1 MKLCKRQPRVI
12 RRHQPCF
19 DFVREIRGEVERGGN
34 TKEDMREG
42 NLLSNL
48 TVENEDRAE
57 KENTKNMRKY
67 LSVPSL
73 KKITKFSNRM
83 RRSTSHMIHN
93 SRPTSLFDKSTIAEK
108 YSSHTTSPPDLLLKM
123 PLIPFWRTSL
133 DLLEENT
140 TEDTTMRDGTVCCA
154 RKAEKKIH
162 LKCED
167 NYMTMRNRDYDQAFG
182 IYVSQ

>member
-1 MKLCKRQPRVI
+1 MI

-48 TVENEDRAE
+48 TVENEDSDE
-57 KENTKNMRKY
+57 KEKSKSMRKY

-73 KKITKFSNRM
+73 KKIAKFSKRM
-83 RRSTSHMIHN
+83 RRSASNMTHN
-93 SRPTSLFDKSTIAEK
+93 SRLTSRFDKSKISEE
-108 YSSHTTSPPDLLLKM
+108 YSSHPTSPPDLLLKM

-133 DLLEENT
+133 DLL
-140 TEDTTMRDGTVCCA
+140 G
-154 RKAEKKIH
+154 
-162 LKCED
+162 
-167 NYMTMRNRDYDQAFG
+167 
-182 IYVSQ
+182 